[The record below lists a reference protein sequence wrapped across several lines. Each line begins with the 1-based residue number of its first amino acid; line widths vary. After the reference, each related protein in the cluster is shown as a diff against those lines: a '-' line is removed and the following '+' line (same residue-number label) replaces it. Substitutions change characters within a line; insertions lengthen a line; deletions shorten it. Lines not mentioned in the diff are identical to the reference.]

1 MAKFTKK
8 MMSGFADGV
17 EWRQFMSDLYDDLNA
32 LKTLVN
38 EIRTDYEAHRQN
50 TSAHTAAD
58 TTNVV
63 STAAVTL
70 KTTGVE

>member
-1 MAKFTKK
+1 MAQFKK
-8 MMSGFADGV
+8 RMMTGFADGR

-38 EIRTDYEAHRQN
+38 EIRTDYEAHRQS
-50 TSAHTAAD
+50 TAAHTAAD
-58 TTNVV
+58 TTNAV

-70 KTTGVE
+70 KTTAVE